1 MNEPF
6 DRGDINEASL
16 AATERLR
23 ARLMAQPVAT
33 PPAQRSVMPWVLA
46 AALFAFAAG
55 LIANPWFEQAVR
67 GRLPFIPAP
76 SIGTDADTAAL
87 AVRLQALEA
96 RTREAAPVVA
106 AERLAATEARVDSS
120 TGQIERDAQ
129 RIDALTAQIGQ
140 LAARLAVEEARDTA
154 LIAAI
159 QGTADRAEAMLTVLL
174 MRRAIDAGRPLDAF
188 LPAIRRLFEARHA
201 DAVAAVAALSADPV
215 TRAGLARDLAG
226 MAETSRANARPN
238 WWQALMTRVEAA
250 FSGASVGSPAVQA
263 AAAMTRGDLAAAVA
277 LLRADPAAGADP
289 QMRAWLRAAD
299 RLTRAEAAL
308 AELESAAAD
317 TTQVAAVVPAPAVAA
332 TRQATRPRVR

>member
-23 ARLMAQPVAT
+23 ARLMAQPVAQ
-33 PPAQRSVMPWVLA
+33 PAAPRSVVPWVLA

-55 LIANPWFEQAVR
+55 LIANPWFEEAVR

-76 SIGTDADTAAL
+76 AASPQADTAAL
-87 AVRLQALEA
+87 AARLQALEA
-96 RTREAAPVVA
+96 RTRDAAPVVA

-129 RIDALTAQIGQ
+129 RIDALTAQISQ

-154 LIAAI
+154 LITAI

-174 MRRAIDAGRPLDAF
+174 MRRAIDAGRPLDAW
-188 LPAIRRLFEARHA
+188 LPALRRLFESRNV
-201 DAVAAVAALSADPV
+201 DAVTAVAALAADPV
-215 TRAGLARDLAG
+215 TRAGLARDLATL
-226 MAETSRANARPN
+226 AETFRANARPN

-250 FSGASVGSPAVQA
+250 FSGERVGSPTVQA
-263 AAAMTRGDLAAAVA
+263 AAAMARGDLANAVA

-289 QMRAWLRAAD
+289 QVRAWLRAAD
-299 RLTRAEAAL
+299 RLTRAETAL
-308 AELESAAAD
+308 AELESAAAEYKS
-317 TTQVAAVVPAPAVAA
+317 VAAVPVPVVVPAPPAP
-332 TRQATRPRVR
+332 QPRGR

>member
-23 ARLMAQPVAT
+23 ARLMSQPAAP
-33 PPAQRSVMPWVLA
+33 PPAQRSVVPWVLV

-76 SIGTDADTAAL
+76 AVTKPADTAWLVA
-87 AVRLQALEA
+87 RLEALEA
-96 RTREAAPVVA
+96 RTRAAAPVVA
-106 AERLAATEARVDSS
+106 AERLAAAEARVDSS
-120 TGQIERDAQ
+120 TGQIARDAQ

-174 MRRAIDAGRPLDAF
+174 IRRAIDAGRPVDPF
-188 LPAIRRLFEARHA
+188 LPAIRRLFDARHP

-215 TRAGLARDLAG
+215 TRAGLARDLDRL
-226 MAETSRANARPN
+226 AETSRANARPN
-238 WWQALMTRVEAA
+238 WWQALMTRVEAT
-250 FSGASVGSPAVQA
+250 FSGTSAGNPALQA
-263 AAAMTRGDLAAAVA
+263 RAAMARGDLGAAMA
-277 LLRADPAAGADP
+277 LLRADPATGADP
-289 QMRAWLRAAD
+289 QLRAWLRAAE
-299 RLTRAEAAL
+299 RLTRADMAL
-308 AELESAAAD
+308 AELEADAAEP
-317 TTQVAAVVPAPAVAA
+317 VAAPAVPVAPA
-332 TRQATRPRVR
+332 GTPAKAR